1 MLFDFPHTDTP
12 QQMLEKFQVKEL
24 VEYERFCRD
33 NALWEPMLRCFAEDS
48 QVEISWYQGSGAG
61 FVAASQNMK
70 TRAPHKLNNTLVWLN
85 GSRAATV
92 TMGCIQTRSQ
102 IGGQWMDLTSYVR
115 FLYTL
120 RRATGRWQIVTM
132 NCIYEKD
139 CLIPAWSELVGDQA
153 PISRESYGNLARVLG
168 AEGYTIA
175 ENLAGDD
182 APQITQA
189 LFERANAWLRE

>member
-1 MLFDFPHTDTP
+1 MLFDFAHTGTVEE
-12 QQMLEKFQVKEL
+12 MLDKFQVKEL
-24 VEYERFCRD
+24 IEYERFCRD

-70 TRAPHKLNNTLVWLN
+70 TRAPHKLNNTLVWVK
-85 GSRAATV
+85 GDRAATV

-102 IGGQWMDLTSYVR
+102 VGGQLMDLTSYVR

-120 RRATGRWQIVTM
+120 RRAGGRWQIVTM

-139 CLIPAWSELVGDQA
+139 CLTPAWPELACEQA
-153 PISRESYGNLARVLG
+153 PIRRESYGNLARVLG

-175 ENLAGDD
+175 EDLPGDD
-182 APQITQA
+182 RPEITQA
-189 LFERANAWLRE
+189 LFQKADAWLCE